1 MVRITHQHQ
10 IALRNVQKKYGFEP
24 EPSKDLSCKTSG
36 LSTTDAALATGATIG
51 AGYVIYRVIRFIPSL
66 APPLWWSIPANVVTP

>member
-1 MVRITHQHQ
+1 MLGKI
-10 IALRNVQKKYGFEP
+10 
-24 EPSKDLSCKTSG
+24 KTSG